1 MERGK
6 GAIIRHS
13 ASFFLKSCAGKSAPS
28 QNRTVNVPVNKPF
41 NLRQAQ
47 EHNIYFGIVHRK
59 KTVILINSHR
69 GRQVERRFMNIINKK
84 IELSDGRVIE
94 IETGKLA
101 KQADG
106 SVVVKMGGTMLLACV
121 TCAKDA
127 KEDVDFM
134 PLQVDYKEKFAS
146 AGRFPGGF
154 MKREGKA
161 SDAEILTARLVDRA
175 LRPLFPEDFHA
186 EVYVTI
192 NLISAEKDI
201 QPDALA
207 GLAASSALAVSDIP
221 FGGPISEVRVARID
235 GQLKINPGF
244 SEMDKADIDLM
255 VAATYDNIMMVEGE
269 MKEVSE
275 ADMLEAIKFAH
286 EEIKKH
292 CKVQMELMEETGKT
306 VKRTYCHEE
315 NDEELRKA
323 VEAFCYDRCYAIAKS
338 GSAKHE
344 RSDAFD
350 ALKEEF
356 YQTLPEE
363 DREAKK
369 MMVERYYHTVEKTA
383 MRNLILD
390 EGIRLDGRK
399 SDEVRPI
406 WCEVGYLPC
415 AHGSAIFTRGETQ
428 SLSTVTL
435 GTKLDMKEL
444 DEVLV
449 QGSEQFVLHYN
460 FPPFATG
467 EAKAQRGVGRRE
479 IGHGNL
485 AWRALKPMV
494 PLAPENP
501 YAVRVVS
508 DILESNGSSSMATV
522 CAGCLALMDAGVK
535 IRKPVAGVAMGL
547 ITDAERPNDR
557 YAILTDILGDED
569 HLGDMDFKVTGTKDG
584 ITATQMDIKVDG
596 LSYEVLAKALEQA
609 RQGRMHIMGEMM
621 KCISEPREDYKPFVP
636 RIIQIRV
643 PGEFIGAIIGK
654 GGEVIQKIQRETGT
668 VVTITEDNVNGVSE
682 GIVDIFGQDKES
694 MDKALEWINGIC
706 AVPEVGKVYH
716 GKVVSVLEFGAFVEI
731 LPGKEGLL
739 HISELDWG
747 KTDKV
752 EDVINVGDEV
762 DVKLLEID
770 AKTGKMRLSR
780 KALLDKPEGYVEPE
794 RRPRPATGD
803 RGPRRNGGNGDD
815 RRGPRRDDRRMSDE
829 RRNDR
834 RDDRRAPRREN
845 KQPRQEN
852 QLGDFMTDAGFDA
865 PDYNDPDIF

>member
-1 MERGK
+1 M
-6 GAIIRHS
+6 
-13 ASFFLKSCAGKSAPS
+13 
-28 QNRTVNVPVNKPF
+28 
-41 NLRQAQ
+41 
-47 EHNIYFGIVHRK
+47 NIVK
-59 KTVILINSHR
+59 KT
-69 GRQVERRFMNIINKK
+69 
-84 IELSDGRVIE
+84 IELSDGRIIE

-106 SVVVKMGGTMLLACV
+106 SVVVKMGGTMLLATV

-134 PLQVDYKEKFAS
+134 PLQVDYKEKYAS

-161 SDAEILTARLVDRA
+161 SDYEILIARLVDRA

-186 EVYVTI
+186 EVYVTV

-221 FGGPISEVRVARID
+221 FEGPISEVRVARI
-235 GQLKINPGF
+235 GGEFKINPNF
-244 SEMDKADIDLM
+244 SEMVNADLDIM

-269 MKEVSE
+269 MNEVSE
-275 ADMLEAIKFAH
+275 HDMLEAIKFAH

-292 CKVQMELMEETGKT
+292 CKVQMELTEAVGKT

-315 NDEELRKA
+315 NDEELR
-323 VEAFCYDRCYAIAKS
+323 EAIQKFCYDRCYAIAKS

-344 RSDAFD
+344 RSEAFE

-356 YQTLPEE
+356 YATLSEE
-363 DREAKK
+363 DQEAKR
-369 MMVERYYHTVEKTA
+369 MMVERYYHAVEKAA
-383 MRNLILD
+383 MRNMILD
-390 EGIRLDGRK
+390 EGIRLDGR
-399 SDEVRPI
+399 DTTTVRPI
-406 WCEVGYLPC
+406 WCETDYLPC

-435 GTKLDMKEL
+435 GTKLDMKEH
-444 DEVLV
+444 DEVLI
-449 QGSEQFVLHYN
+449 QETDQFVLHYN
-460 FPPFATG
+460 FPPFSTG

-485 AWRALKPMV
+485 AFRALKPMI
-494 PLAPENP
+494 PMAPENP

-535 IRKPVAGVAMGL
+535 IKKPVAGVAMGL
-547 ITDAERPNDR
+547 ITDKDNPNER

-596 LSYEVLAKALEQA
+596 LSYDVLERALEQA

-621 KCISEPREDYKPFVP
+621 KTISEPRADYKEFVP
-636 RIIQIRV
+636 RMVQLRV
-643 PGEFIGAIIGK
+643 AGEFIGAIIGK
-654 GGEVIQKIQRETGT
+654 GGETIQRIQRETGT
-668 VVTITEDNVNGVSE
+668 TVTITEEQVNGVSE
-682 GIVDIFGQDKES
+682 GIVDIFGLDKES
-694 MDKALEWINGIC
+694 MDKAIAWINGIT
-706 AVPEVGKVYH
+706 AVPETGTIYH
-716 GKVVSVLEFGAFVEI
+716 GKVVSILEFGAFVEI

-739 HISELDWG
+739 HVSEIDWK

-752 EDVINVGDEV
+752 EDVLKIGDEV

-770 AKTGKMRLSR
+770 EKTGKMRLSR
-780 KALLDKPEGYVEPE
+780 RVLIEKPEGYVEPE
-794 RRPRPATGD
+794 RKQRGD
-803 RGPRRNGGNGDD
+803 RGD
-815 RRGPRRDDRRMSDE
+815 RGPRRDDRRDE
-829 RRNDR
+829 RRGGDRGPRREGERRDDRGPR
-834 RDDRRAPRREN
+834 RDDRRPAGPRRDRNET
-845 KQPRQEN
+845 PV
-852 QLGDFMTDAGFDA
+852 A
-865 PDYNDPDIF
+865 PEQNNEPEMF

>member
-1 MERGK
+1 MTEE
-6 GAIIRHS
+6 IIDETDR
-13 ASFFLKSCAGKSAPS
+13 
-28 QNRTVNVPVNKPF
+28 
-41 NLRQAQ
+41 
-47 EHNIYFGIVHRK
+47 
-59 KTVILINSHR
+59 ILIDSHR
-69 GRQVERRFMNIINKK
+69 GRQVEEEVMNIVKK
-84 IELSDGRVIE
+84 TIELSDGRIIE

-106 SVVVKMGGTMLLACV
+106 SVVVKMGGTMLLATV

-134 PLQVDYKEKFAS
+134 PLQVDYKEKYAS

-161 SDAEILTARLVDRA
+161 SDYEILIARLVDRA

-186 EVYVTI
+186 EVFVNV

-221 FGGPISEVRVARID
+221 FEGPISEVRVARI
-235 GQLKINPGF
+235 GGELKINPNF
-244 SEMDKADIDLM
+244 SEMADADIDLI

-269 MKEVSE
+269 MNEVSE
-275 ADMLEAIKFAH
+275 HDMLEAIKFAH

-292 CKVQMELMEETGKT
+292 CKVQMELTEAVGKT

-323 VEAFCYDRCYAIAKS
+323 IQEFCYDRCYAIAKS

-344 RSDAFD
+344 RSDAFE

-356 YQTLPEE
+356 YATLPEE
-363 DREAKK
+363 EQEAKR
-369 MMVERYYHTVEKTA
+369 MMIERYYHAVEKAA
-383 MRNLILD
+383 MRNMILD
-390 EGIRLDGRK
+390 EGVRLDGR
-399 SDEVRPI
+399 DTTTVRPI
-406 WCEVGYLPC
+406 WCETDYLPC

-435 GTKLDMKEL
+435 GTKLDMKER
-444 DEVLV
+444 DEVLI
-449 QGSEQFVLHYN
+449 QDTDQFVLHYN
-460 FPPFATG
+460 FPPFSTG
-467 EAKAQRGVGRRE
+467 EARPQRGVGRRE

-485 AWRALKPMV
+485 AYRALKPMI
-494 PLAPENP
+494 PMAPENP

-535 IRKPVAGVAMGL
+535 IKKPVAGVAMGL
-547 ITDAERPNDR
+547 ITDKDNPNER

-596 LSYEVLAKALEQA
+596 LSYDVLEKALEQA

-621 KCISEPREDYKPFVP
+621 KTISEPREDYKEFVP
-636 RIIQIRV
+636 RMIQIRV
-643 PGEFIGAIIGK
+643 AGEFIGAIIGK
-654 GGEVIQKIQRETGT
+654 GGETIQRIQRETGT
-668 VVTITEDNVNGVSE
+668 TITITEEQVDGVSQ
-682 GIVDIFGQDKES
+682 GVVDIFGNDKEA
-694 MDKALEWINGIC
+694 MDKALNWINGIT
-706 AVPEVGKVYH
+706 AVPEAGTVYH
-716 GKVVSVLEFGAFVEI
+716 GKVVSILEFGAFVEI

-739 HISELDWG
+739 HVSEIDWK
-747 KTDKV
+747 KTEKV
-752 EDVINVGDEV
+752 EDVLNIGDEV

-770 AKTGKMRLSR
+770 EKTGKMRLSR
-780 KALLDKPEGYVEPE
+780 KALIEKPEGYVEPE
-794 RRPRPATGD
+794 RKPRSD
-803 RGPRRNGGNGDD
+803 RGPRNDRRDNGRGPRRED
-815 RRGPRRDDRRMSDE
+815 RGPRRDDRGPRGP
-829 RRNDR
+829 RRDR
-834 RDDRRAPRREN
+834 RDAPAEAPEQN
-845 KQPRQEN
+845 
-852 QLGDFMTDAGFDA
+852 TDPEMF
-865 PDYNDPDIF
+865 

>member
-1 MERGK
+1 M
-6 GAIIRHS
+6 
-13 ASFFLKSCAGKSAPS
+13 
-28 QNRTVNVPVNKPF
+28 NKK
-41 NLRQAQ
+41 L
-47 EHNIYFGIVHRK
+47 
-59 KTVILINSHR
+59 
-69 GRQVERRFMNIINKK
+69 MNIINKK

-106 SVVVKMGGTMLLACV
+106 SVVVKMGGTMLLATV
-121 TCAKDA
+121 TAAKDA
-127 KEDVDFM
+127 KDDVDFM
-134 PLQVDYKEKFAS
+134 PLQVDYKEKFYS

-161 SDAEILTARLVDRA
+161 TDAEILTARLVDRA

-186 EVYVTI
+186 EVYVQIT
-192 NLISAEKDI
+192 LISAEKDI

-221 FGGPISEVRVARID
+221 FGGPISEVRVVRIN
-235 GQLKINPGF
+235 GEFKIDPTY
-244 SEMDKADIDLM
+244 SEMEQADLDLM

-292 CKVQMELMEETGKT
+292 CKVQMELTEECGKT
-306 VKRTYCHEE
+306 VKRTYCHEV
-315 NDEELRKA
+315 NDEELKKA
-323 VEAFCYDRCYAIAKS
+323 VEAFCYDKCYAVAKS
-338 GSAKHE
+338 GQDKHA

-350 ALKEEF
+350 AIKEEF
-356 YQTLPEE
+356 MQTIPEE
-363 DREAKK
+363 EREEKQ
-369 MMVERYYHTVEKTA
+369 MMVDRYYHAVEKTA

-390 EGIRLDGRK
+390 EGIRLDGRH
-399 SDEVRPI
+399 STEVRPI

-428 SLSTVTL
+428 ALASVTL
-435 GTKLDMKEL
+435 GTKMDMKEL

-449 QGSEQFVLHYN
+449 QGTEQFVLHYN

-485 AWRALKPMV
+485 AWRALKPVV

-508 DILESNGSSSMATV
+508 DILESNGSSSMASV
-522 CAGCLALMDAGVK
+522 CGGCLALMDAGVK
-535 IRKPVAGVAMGL
+535 IKKPVAGVAMGL
-547 ITDAERPNDR
+547 ITDADKPNER

-621 KCISEPREDYKPFVP
+621 KTISEPREDYKPFVP
-636 RIIQIRV
+636 RIVQIRV

-668 VVTITEDNVNGVSE
+668 VVTITEEQNNGVSE
-682 GIVDIFGQDKES
+682 GVVDIFGDNKEC
-694 MDKALEWINGIC
+694 MDKALAWINGIC
-706 AVPEVGKVYH
+706 AVPEVGAVYH
-716 GKVVSVLEFGAFVEI
+716 GKVVSILEFGAFVEI

-739 HISELDWG
+739 HISELDWK
-747 KTDKV
+747 KTEKV
-752 EDVINVGDEV
+752 EDVLAVGDEV

-780 KALLDKPEGYVEPE
+780 RALMEKPEGYVEPE
-794 RRPRPATGD
+794 RKPRPSCD
-803 RGPRRNGGNGDD
+803 R
-815 RRGPRRDDRRMSDE
+815 
-829 RRNDR
+829 DR
-834 RDDRRAPRREN
+834 RDDRRGGDRRDSRGPRRDGDRRDDRRGDRRDN
-845 KQPRQEN
+845 RGPRR
-852 QLGDFMTDAGFDA
+852 DA
-865 PDYNDPDIF
+865 PKPEAPEFDGNENNNDPEMF